1 MSTYNDGYKR
11 GLDGKDH
18 SSSWG
23 DVVRDGFVNKTGS
36 KSERQAGYE
45 QGQRDRMRDQKK
57 K

>member
-1 MSTYNDGYKR
+1 MSAYNEGYKR
-11 GLDGKDH
+11 GLEGQGH

-23 DVVRDGFVNKTGS
+23 DVVGDATVNKTGS
-36 KSERQAGYE
+36 KSERQAGFE